1 MPTASEGGLGS
12 ALVGDKIMINARQV
26 LVTKLLGEGTITR
39 GNMNAAAILRLLFS
53 LLDLP

>member
-1 MPTASEGGLGS
+1 VRRGLEAYILPSPTMPTASEGGLGS

-39 GNMNAAAILRLLFS
+39 GYTNA
-53 LLDLP
+53 